1 MPDFISLCAPE
12 KNSSFVSN
20 FYNQGEF
27 ELLRVT
33 PLIFFPFGWKRR
45 NCGGNWVFSKETST
59 APTFWLLHS
68 SSTITYVLVARVD
81 TK

>member
-33 PLIFFPFGWKRR
+33 PLIFSLWVGKEEIV
-45 NCGGNWVFSKETST
+45 GNWVFSKETST
-59 APTFWLLHS
+59 EPPFGCF
-68 SSTITYVLVARVD
+68 IFYIYVVLETRVD
-81 TK
+81 TT